1 MPVIGIDIGT
11 TGAKAIAVSG
21 DGRILAKGYSG
32 YALLGEGRQV
42 EQDADEWIRASAFAV
57 KECVRAIGE
66 ARVEAISLSTQ
77 GGSTVAVDERFRP
90 LGMAWTWMDGRAQEE
105 TKRLEN
111 QRGEAYFY
119 PTTGW
124 KLNSAFDAAKVPRMK
139 KEGYVGERYLTTLE
153 YVNWFLTGR
162 AVADPTNAAM
172 RQLFNIRK
180 NDWDDTILQVAGI
193 RRSELP
199 EILPTGAFLGG
210 LRRGAAEEIGLPEG
224 TPVYNG
230 GHDQYC
236 ASIGAGATSAGD
248 MLLSTGT
255 TWVVMGITRRP
266 LFTDTF
272 IAPGI
277 HPIKGLY
284 GSIASLACSGASLQ
298 WYKNRFLNEGFDAVN
313 RGVEECYAEQNDLF
327 FYPYLTGANYPVWQP
342 AAKGTFT
349 GFDLSN
355 GKFDF
360 AKAIME
366 GVSFGLK
373 RTLADFERNGCPVR
387 SLKIMGG
394 AAKSGIWKRIIAAVT
409 DIPIRQMREPDTCAL
424 GAAMIAAV
432 GAGFYPD
439 YKTAAGAMVRTDR
452 VEPAAAEEAAYY
464 DGKYNRYMKMWDC
477 IERFYR

>member
-111 QRGEAYFY
+111 QLGEAYFY
-119 PTTGW
+119 QTTGW

-199 EILPTGAFLGG
+199 E
-210 LRRGAAEEIGLPEG
+210 
-224 TPVYNG
+224 
-230 GHDQYC
+230 
-236 ASIGAGATSAGD
+236 
-248 MLLSTGT
+248 
-255 TWVVMGITRRP
+255 
-266 LFTDTF
+266 
-272 IAPGI
+272 
-277 HPIKGLY
+277 K
-284 GSIASLACSGASLQ
+284 
-298 WYKNRFLNEGFDAVN
+298 
-313 RGVEECYAEQNDLF
+313 
-327 FYPYLTGANYPVWQP
+327 
-342 AAKGTFT
+342 
-349 GFDLSN
+349 
-355 GKFDF
+355 
-360 AKAIME
+360 
-366 GVSFGLK
+366 
-373 RTLADFERNGCPVR
+373 
-387 SLKIMGG
+387 
-394 AAKSGIWKRIIAAVT
+394 
-409 DIPIRQMREPDTCAL
+409 
-424 GAAMIAAV
+424 
-432 GAGFYPD
+432 
-439 YKTAAGAMVRTDR
+439 
-452 VEPAAAEEAAYY
+452 
-464 DGKYNRYMKMWDC
+464 
-477 IERFYR
+477 